1 MYPSMRLSH
10 SHARVWAALS
20 SARFRL
26 ARGLIGD
33 PSAASAAAAVAPPPM
48 AVDRA
53 TQLTWGGGC
62 CSSHPCDRDRSAGR
76 DGVVHSRGSVWSA
89 ADALCEVDVTA

>member
-1 MYPSMRLSH
+1 MRLSH

-33 PSAASAAAAVAPPPM
+33 PSAASAAAAAAPPPM

-53 TQLTWGGGC
+53 TQLTWGGGAAARTRAIAT
-62 CSSHPCDRDRSAGR
+62 DRPAAI
-76 DGVVHSRGSVWSA
+76 VWCIAEA
-89 ADALCEVDVTA
+89 ASGAPRMLCVRLM

>member
-1 MYPSMRLSH
+1 MRLSH

-33 PSAASAAAAVAPPPM
+33 PSAASAAAAVGPPPM

-53 TQLTWGGGC
+53 IQLTWGGGVAAARTRAIAT
-62 CSSHPCDRDRSAGR
+62 DRPAAM
-76 DGVVHSRGSVWSA
+76 VWCIAEA
-89 ADALCEVDVTA
+89 ASGAPRMLCVRLM